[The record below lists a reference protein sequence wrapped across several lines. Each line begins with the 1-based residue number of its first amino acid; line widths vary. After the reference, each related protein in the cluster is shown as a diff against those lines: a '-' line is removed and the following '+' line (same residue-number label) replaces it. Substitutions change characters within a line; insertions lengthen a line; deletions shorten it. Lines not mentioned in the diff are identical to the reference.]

1 MKRDFLICFQSS
13 LLLALS
19 SHNGAVQKKKTYGKK
34 SSFHLTLLLFF
45 HSPFFTA
52 TQPNKC
58 LEQAF
63 FCVLQ
68 GMEYPLLLYSEHY
81 YLLISVNC
89 DFLSPVTHWLR
100 RILYMYFDILVLR
113 AHNPSGLRKGSRA
126 LGCSNNRSLQFT
138 DFPSNLANLIG

>member
-1 MKRDFLICFQSS
+1 MEQY
-13 LLLALS
+13 
-19 SHNGAVQKKKTYGKK
+19 KKKNLWEKVIF
-34 SSFHLTLLLFF
+34 SSNLTTFF

-113 AHNPSGLRKGSRA
+113 AHDPSGDKNGI
-126 LGCSNNRSLQFT
+126 
-138 DFPSNLANLIG
+138 LIIKY

>member
-13 LLLALS
+13 LLLAFS
-19 SHNGAVQKKKTYGKK
+19 SHNGAVQKKNLWEKVIF
-34 SSFHLTLLLFF
+34 SSNLTTFF

-58 LEQAF
+58 LEQAL

-68 GMEYPLLLYSEHY
+68 GMEYPLLLFSEHY

-126 LGCSNNRSLQFT
+126 LGWSNNRSLQFT